1 MPPGAEYSFS
11 QMSVTREIRQIVA
24 AYDTARANGTRALLA
39 TVVHVEG
46 SSYRRPGARM
56 LVDENGMM
64 TGAISGGCLEGD
76 ALRKALLAINRMAP
90 RLVVYDTTD
99 EDDAV
104 IGVQLGCAGVIQVLF
119 EPVDDA
125 DPDNPLELLRKAVEG
140 RTPSVIVTISSS
152 DRFSENHPGTLML
165 VNENTVRCARNT
177 ESVFPDL
184 KAEALFSL
192 RSGVSRFI
200 TRQFTDI
207 SANIFVEYLQP
218 TVSLVVAG
226 AGNDVIPV
234 VKMADLLGWEVHV
247 TDGRGTHAREDR
259 FAAACQ
265 VLVGKPED
273 VLNRIATDER
283 TAFILMS
290 HNFQY
295 DKAMLRALLP
305 LDIPYI
311 GVLGPKKKLNRML
324 DDLRSEGMET
334 PVEMLKKVHGPT
346 GLEIGAETP
355 EEIAL
360 SILAEIQAVFNH
372 RPGGYLRDKST
383 VIHDRATPGW

>member
-1 MPPGAEYSFS
+1 
-11 QMSVTREIRQIVA
+11 MSVTREIRQIVA
-24 AYDTARANGTRALLA
+24 ACDTARANGIRTLLA

-56 LVDENGMM
+56 LVDENGVM

-76 ALRKALLAINRMAP
+76 ALRKALLAIALARP

-99 EDDAV
+99 EEDAV

-119 EPVDDA
+119 EPVDYTN
-125 DPDNPLELLRKAVEG
+125 PDNPVELLRKAVAG
-140 RTPSVIVTISSS
+140 RSSAVVLTIS
-152 DRFSENHPGTLML
+152 FSGRYDENHPGTFLL
-165 VNENTVRCARNT
+165 VKEDTVRYGR

-184 KAEALFSL
+184 EAEALFSL

-200 TRQFTDI
+200 TRQLTDTP
-207 SANIFVEYLQP
+207 ANIFVEYLQP
-218 TVSLVVAG
+218 PVSLVVAG

-234 VKMADLLGWEVHV
+234 VKMADLLGWEVYV

-259 FAAACQ
+259 FTSACQ
-265 VLVGKPED
+265 VLVGKPEA
-273 VLNRIATDER
+273 VLEKICTDER
-283 TAFILMS
+283 TVFILMS

-324 DDLRSEGMET
+324 DDLRGEGMDISD
-334 PVEMLKKVHGPT
+334 EMLKKVHGPT

-360 SILAEIQAVFNH
+360 SILSEIQAVFSR
-372 RPGGYLRDKST
+372 RPGGSLRDKTT

>member
-1 MPPGAEYSFS
+1 
-11 QMSVTREIRQIVA
+11 MSVTREIRQIVA

-56 LVDENGMM
+56 LVEENGMM

-76 ALRKALLAINRMAP
+76 ALRKALLAITRGTP

-99 EDDAV
+99 EEDAV
-104 IGVQLGCAGVIQVLF
+104 IGVQLGCAGIIQVLF
-119 EPVDDA
+119 EPVDDTN
-125 DPDNPLELLRKAVEG
+125 PDNPVELLRKSVTG
-140 RTPSVIVTISSS
+140 RTPSVIVTVSLPERYA
-152 DRFSENHPGTLML
+152 DNHPGTLLLM
-165 VNENTVRCARNT
+165 NDSMVRFAR
-177 ESVFPDL
+177 EAEFPDL

-200 TRQFTDI
+200 TRQLTAGT
-207 SANIFVEYLQP
+207 ANIFVEYLQP
-218 TVSLVVAG
+218 PVSLVVAG

-247 TDGRGTHAREDR
+247 ADGRGTHAKEDR

-265 VLVGKPED
+265 VLVGKPEA
-273 VLNRIATDER
+273 VLDKIATDER

-324 DDLRSEGMET
+324 DDLRSEGMLI
-334 PVEMLKKVHGPT
+334 PADLLKKVYGPT

-360 SILAEIQAVFNH
+360 SMLAEIQAVFNH

>member
-1 MPPGAEYSFS
+1 
-11 QMSVTREIRQIVA
+11 MSVTREIRQIVA

-76 ALRKALLAINRMAP
+76 ALRKALLAITRGMP

-99 EDDAV
+99 EEDAV
-104 IGVQLGCAGVIQVLF
+104 IGVQLGCAGIIQVLF
-119 EPVDDA
+119 EPVDDTN
-125 DPDNPLELLRKAVEG
+125 PDNPVELLRKSVTG
-140 RTPSVIVTISSS
+140 RTPSVIVTVSLPERYA
-152 DRFSENHPGTLML
+152 DNHPGTLLLM
-165 VNENTVRCARNT
+165 NDSMVRFAR
-177 ESVFPDL
+177 EAEFPDL

-200 TRQFTDI
+200 TRQLTAGT
-207 SANIFVEYLQP
+207 ANIFVEYLQP
-218 TVSLVVAG
+218 PVSLVVAG

-247 TDGRGTHAREDR
+247 ADGRGTHAKEDR
-259 FAAACQ
+259 FVAACQ
-265 VLVGKPED
+265 VLVGKPEA
-273 VLNRIATDER
+273 VLDKIATDER

-324 DDLRSEGMET
+324 DDLRTEGMDI
-334 PVEMLKKVHGPT
+334 PADLLKKVYGPT

-360 SILAEIQAVFNH
+360 SMLAEIQAVFNH

>member
-1 MPPGAEYSFS
+1 
-11 QMSVTREIRQIVA
+11 MSVTREIRQIVA

-76 ALRKALLAINRMAP
+76 ALRKALLAITRGTP

-99 EDDAV
+99 EEDAM
-104 IGVQLGCAGVIQVLF
+104 IGVQLGCAGIIQVLF
-119 EPVDDA
+119 EPVDDTN
-125 DPDNPLELLRKAVEG
+125 PDNPVELLRKSVTG
-140 RTPSVIVTISSS
+140 RTPSVIVTVSLPERYA
-152 DRFSENHPGTLML
+152 DNHPGTLLLM
-165 VNENTVRCARNT
+165 NDSMVRFAR
-177 ESVFPDL
+177 EAEFPDL

-200 TRQFTDI
+200 TRQLTART
-207 SANIFVEYLQP
+207 ANIFVEYLQP
-218 TVSLVVAG
+218 PVSLVVAG

-247 TDGRGTHAREDR
+247 ADGRGTHAKEDR

-265 VLVGKPED
+265 VLVGKPEA
-273 VLNRIATDER
+273 VLDKIATDER

-324 DDLRSEGMET
+324 DDLRSEGMDI
-334 PVEMLKKVHGPT
+334 PADLLKKVYGPT

-360 SILAEIQAVFNH
+360 SMLAEIQAVFNH

>member
-1 MPPGAEYSFS
+1 
-11 QMSVTREIRQIVA
+11 MSVTREIRQIVA

-39 TVVHVEG
+39 TVVYVEG

-76 ALRKALLAINRMAP
+76 ALRKALLAITRGTP
-90 RLVVYDTTD
+90 RLVMYDTTD
-99 EDDAV
+99 EEDAV
-104 IGVQLGCAGVIQVLF
+104 IGVQLGCAGIIQVLF
-119 EPVDDA
+119 EPVDDTN
-125 DPDNPLELLRKAVEG
+125 PDNPVELLRKSVTG
-140 RTPSVIVTISSS
+140 RTPSVIVTVSLPERYA
-152 DRFSENHPGTLML
+152 DNHPGTLLLM
-165 VNENTVRCARNT
+165 NDSMVRFAR
-177 ESVFPDL
+177 EAEFPDL

-200 TRQFTDI
+200 TRQLTAGT
-207 SANIFVEYLQP
+207 ANIFVEYLQP
-218 TVSLVVAG
+218 PVSLVVVG

-247 TDGRGTHAREDR
+247 ADGRGTHAKEDR
-259 FAAACQ
+259 FVAACQ
-265 VLVGKPED
+265 VLVGKPEA
-273 VLNRIATDER
+273 VLDKIATDER

-324 DDLRSEGMET
+324 DDLRSEGMLI
-334 PVEMLKKVHGPT
+334 PADLLKKVYGPT

-360 SILAEIQAVFNH
+360 SMLAEIQAVFNH

>member
-1 MPPGAEYSFS
+1 
-11 QMSVTREIRQIVA
+11 MSVTREIRQIVA

-76 ALRKALLAINRMAP
+76 ALRKALLAITRGTP
-90 RLVVYDTTD
+90 RLVMYDTTD
-99 EDDAV
+99 EEDAV
-104 IGVQLGCAGVIQVLF
+104 IGVQLGCAGIIQVLF
-119 EPVDDA
+119 EPVDDTN
-125 DPDNPLELLRKAVEG
+125 PDNPVELLRKSVTG
-140 RTPSVIVTISSS
+140 RTPSVIVTVSLPERYA
-152 DRFSENHPGTLML
+152 DNHPGTLLLM
-165 VNENTVRCARNT
+165 NDSMVRFAR
-177 ESVFPDL
+177 EAEFPDL

-200 TRQFTDI
+200 TRQLTAGT
-207 SANIFVEYLQP
+207 ANIFVEYLQP
-218 TVSLVVAG
+218 PVSLVVAG

-247 TDGRGTHAREDR
+247 ADGRGTHAKEDR

-265 VLVGKPED
+265 VLVGKPEA
-273 VLNRIATDER
+273 VLDKIATDER

-324 DDLRSEGMET
+324 DDLRSEGMLI
-334 PVEMLKKVHGPT
+334 PADLLKKVYGPT

-360 SILAEIQAVFNH
+360 SMLAEIQAVFNH

>member
-1 MPPGAEYSFS
+1 
-11 QMSVTREIRQIVA
+11 MSVTREIRQIVA

-76 ALRKALLAINRMAP
+76 ALRKALLAITRGTP

-99 EDDAV
+99 EEDAM
-104 IGVQLGCAGVIQVLF
+104 IGVQLGCAGIIQVLF
-119 EPVDDA
+119 EPVDDTN
-125 DPDNPLELLRKAVEG
+125 PDNPVELLRKSVTG
-140 RTPSVIVTISSS
+140 RTPSVIVTVSLPERYA
-152 DRFSENHPGTLML
+152 DNHPGTLLLM
-165 VNENTVRCARNT
+165 NDSMVRFAR
-177 ESVFPDL
+177 EAEFPDL

-200 TRQFTDI
+200 TRQLTAGT
-207 SANIFVEYLQP
+207 ANIFVEYLQP
-218 TVSLVVAG
+218 PVSLVVAG

-247 TDGRGTHAREDR
+247 ADGRGTHAKEDR

-265 VLVGKPED
+265 VLVGKPEA
-273 VLNRIATDER
+273 VLDKIATDER

-324 DDLRSEGMET
+324 DDLRSEGMLI
-334 PVEMLKKVHGPT
+334 PADLLKKVYGPT

-360 SILAEIQAVFNH
+360 SMLAEIQAVFNH